1 MTLNEQIK
9 TIRKEKGYTQE
20 MLAEQLNLSR
30 QAIAKWESG
39 KSFPSTENLIAL
51 SRILEIDIKNLIG
64 NTNKPLLK
72 RPVERGNIVLYNDTL
87 VFMNRDRKDVEE
99 KYLISL
105 MSNINC
111 RFRCLCFAYGKE
123 QITIALGKDM
133 TNWTDI

>member
-72 RPVERGNIVLYNDTL
+72 RPVERGNMVL
-87 VFMNRDRKDVEE
+87 V
-99 KYLISL
+99 
-105 MSNINC
+105 
-111 RFRCLCFAYGKE
+111 
-123 QITIALGKDM
+123 
-133 TNWTDI
+133 